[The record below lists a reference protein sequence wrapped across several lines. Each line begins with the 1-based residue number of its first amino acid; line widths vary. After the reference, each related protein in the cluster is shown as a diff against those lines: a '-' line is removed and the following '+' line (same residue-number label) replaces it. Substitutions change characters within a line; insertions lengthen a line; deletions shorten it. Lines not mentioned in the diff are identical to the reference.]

1 MEQKYLIDTNV
12 LIGAQMNSL
21 PEAGMKFMAEII
33 DKEFTVSFITYIEF
47 LGYKGVTQETEDFI
61 ALANVLEINK
71 EIIQT
76 CINLRKSKVVKL
88 PDAIVAATA
97 LVSDLTRTTR
107 NVSDFKN
114 IPGLKIIN
122 PLGTIT
128 IIKEFRRTL
137 ERKQTEITG
146 V

>member
-12 LIGAQMNSL
+12 LIDAQMNNL

-47 LGYKGVTQETEDFI
+47 LGYKDVTKETEDFI

-76 CINLRKSKVVKL
+76 CINLRKSKVIKL
-88 PDAIVAATA
+88 PDAIIAATA
-97 LVSDLTRTTR
+97 LVSDLTLTTR
-107 NVSDFKN
+107 NISDFKN
-114 IPGLKIIN
+114 IPELKIIN
-122 PLGTIT
+122 PWEL
-128 IIKEFRRTL
+128 
-137 ERKQTEITG
+137 
-146 V
+146 

>member
-33 DKEFTVSFITYIEF
+33 DKDFTVSFITYIEF
-47 LGYKGVTQETEDFI
+47 LGYKNVTKETEGFI

-76 CINLRKSKVVKL
+76 CVNMRKSKVVKL
-88 PDAIVAATA
+88 PDAIIAATA
-97 LVSDLTRTTR
+97 LVNNLTLITR
-107 NVSDFKN
+107 NISDFKN
-114 IPGLKIIN
+114 IPRLKITN
-122 PLGTIT
+122 PWEL
-128 IIKEFRRTL
+128 
-137 ERKQTEITG
+137 
-146 V
+146 

>member
-12 LIGAQMNSL
+12 LIDAQMNNL

-47 LGYKGVTQETEDFI
+47 LGYKDVTKETEDFI

-76 CINLRKSKVVKL
+76 CINLRKSKVIKL
-88 PDAIVAATA
+88 PDAIIAATA
-97 LVSDLTRTTR
+97 LVSDLTLTTR
-107 NVSDFKN
+107 NISDFKN
-114 IPGLKIIN
+114 IPVLKIIN
-122 PLGTIT
+122 PWEL
-128 IIKEFRRTL
+128 
-137 ERKQTEITG
+137 
-146 V
+146 

>member
-33 DKEFTVSFITYIEF
+33 DKDFTVSFITYIEF
-47 LGYKGVTQETEDFI
+47 LGYKNVTKETEGFI

-76 CINLRKSKVVKL
+76 CVNLRKSKVVKL
-88 PDAIVAATA
+88 PDAIIAATA
-97 LVSDLTRTTR
+97 LVNNLTLITR
-107 NVSDFKN
+107 NISDFKN
-114 IPGLKIIN
+114 IPRLKITN
-122 PLGTIT
+122 PWEL
-128 IIKEFRRTL
+128 
-137 ERKQTEITG
+137 
-146 V
+146 

>member
-33 DKEFTVSFITYIEF
+33 DKDFTVSFITYIEF
-47 LGYKGVTQETEDFI
+47 LGYKNVTKETEGFI

-76 CINLRKSKVVKL
+76 CVNLRKSKVVKL
-88 PDAIVAATA
+88 PDAIIAIIYIIILSKQDLLQSRRNGNIAA
-97 LVSDLTRTTR
+97 
-107 NVSDFKN
+107 
-114 IPGLKIIN
+114 
-122 PLGTIT
+122 
-128 IIKEFRRTL
+128 
-137 ERKQTEITG
+137 Q
-146 V
+146 

>member
-12 LIGAQMNSL
+12 LIDAQMNNL

-47 LGYKGVTQETEDFI
+47 LRYKDVTKETEDFI

-76 CINLRKSKVVKL
+76 CINLRKSKVIKL
-88 PDAIVAATA
+88 PDAIIAATA
-97 LVSDLTRTTR
+97 LVSDLTLTTR
-107 NVSDFKN
+107 NISDFKN
-114 IPGLKIIN
+114 IPELKIIN
-122 PLGTIT
+122 PWEL
-128 IIKEFRRTL
+128 
-137 ERKQTEITG
+137 
-146 V
+146 